1 MATYNKFQQ
10 FVEDL
15 ANGVYNFTSDATCT
29 LTIAL
34 TATANAPVATNSVL
48 GDLTE
53 ITYTNLSSR
62 VIAIDA
68 AGTGQTGGVYSLSLD
83 DLTISA
89 SGGASNAFQYV
100 VVYDDDPTSPADPLI
115 CWFDYGSSLTLQDG
129 ESLTIDFE
137 SDGPSTGDLFTLT

>member
-1 MATYNKFQQ
+1 MATYNKFYQ

-15 ANGVYNFTSDATCT
+15 AHGVHNFTSDGTCT

-34 TATANAPVATNSVL
+34 TATANAPVATNETL
-48 GDLTE
+48 ANLTP

-62 VIAIDA
+62 VVSVN
-68 AGTGQTGGVYSLSLD
+68 TSGQTTGTYTLSCV

-100 VVYDDDPTSPADPLI
+100 VVYNDDPTAPADPLI

-129 ESLTIDFE
+129 ESLTIDFG
-137 SDGPSTGDLFTLT
+137 SDGGPNGTLFTLT

>member
-1 MATYNKFQQ
+1 MATYNKFNQ
-10 FVEDL
+10 FVE
-15 ANGVYNFTSDATCT
+15 NINKGVHDFTSDATST
-29 LTIAL
+29 LTVAL

-48 GDLTE
+48 TDLTQ

-62 VIAIDA
+62 VITISSSSQTT
-68 AGTGQTGGVYSLSLD
+68 GTYSLVLN

-100 VVYDDDPTSPADPLI
+100 AIYDDDPTSPADPLV

-129 ESLTIDFE
+129 ESLTIDFA
-137 SDGPSTGDLFTLT
+137 SDGPTTGALYTMT

>member
-1 MATYNKFQQ
+1 MATYNKFYQ

-15 ANGVYNFTSDATCT
+15 AHGVHNFTSDATCT
-29 LTIAL
+29 LTVAL
-34 TATANAPVATNSVL
+34 TATANAPVATNEVL
-48 GDLTE
+48 ANLTQ
-53 ITYTNLSSR
+53 ITYSNLSSR
-62 VIAIDA
+62 VVTISSS
-68 AGTGQTGGVYSLSLD
+68 GQTSGTYDLVLN

-100 VVYDDDPTSPADPLI
+100 ALYNDDPTSPADPLI

-137 SDGPSTGDLFTLT
+137 SDGGTTGSLFTLT